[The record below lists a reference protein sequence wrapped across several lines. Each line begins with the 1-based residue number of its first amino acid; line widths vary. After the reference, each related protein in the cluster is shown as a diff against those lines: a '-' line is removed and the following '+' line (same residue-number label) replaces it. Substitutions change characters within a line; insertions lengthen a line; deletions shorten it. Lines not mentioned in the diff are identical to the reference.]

1 MTDYPKLYGNLAFEQ
16 SMRLRLV
23 AGLPIGTG
31 REIDLGSNDEL
42 FWFWIRRNDPPGV
55 YYCRHAEFASS
66 PISREL
72 AVDPHLVVEAFGL
85 TYLDPNGEYRGPMPV
100 VGRGYMV
107 ENVRQTPQ
115 GPVKRE
121 IIVEGRQGLIVE
133 QRIYDPRGQLMAVA
147 NIDHFSR
154 DALTGYFMPSQIRV
168 RSVLPPPAQPFS
180 MDINLGQVQV
190 NRPGG
195 NEQLWAMPAYEGS
208 PPINLCRPNRAL
220 AQYQNAR

>member
-1 MTDYPKLYGNLAFEQ
+1 
-16 SMRLRLV
+16 
-23 AGLPIGTG
+23 
-31 REIDLGSNDEL
+31 
-42 FWFWIRRNDPPGV
+42 
-55 YYCRHAEFASS
+55 
-66 PISREL
+66 
-72 AVDPHLVVEAFGL
+72 
-85 TYLDPNGEYRGPMPV
+85 MPV

-168 RSVLPPPAQPFS
+168 RLVSPPPR
-180 MDINLGQVQV
+180 
-190 NRPGG
+190 NRSRWTSTSAKCRSTGRAATSNSGRCRLTRVHRRSTCADRIERCSVPKRSVGDFG
-195 NEQLWAMPAYEGS
+195 RGS
-208 PPINLCRPNRAL
+208 PWRDADFRGFIPGQDHSEVRRRGT
-220 AQYQNAR
+220 QVARQS